1 MSTCRAWDVVAPYGG
16 SATDPFLDASRY
28 VYLESAM
35 STLLA
40 LARGRL
46 GWLDAFEDGS
56 LTAAGDPDL
65 VSRVAEW
72 FQRSPEHSGATSA
85 GLLRASRRAV
95 RLTGSRRLTP
105 VAMRCP
111 GPLRPGAAS
120 ARRLQCASWSPRPC
134 LPAPNRRPPQT

>member
-1 MSTCRAWDVVAPYGG
+1 MPTILSLPGWAGSWLPDHPDLAERDPDVVLGWLAQQVVREHLPGLDVVAPYGCL
-16 SATDPFLDASRY
+16 TDPFLDASRY

-56 LTAAGDPDL
+56 LTAAGGPDL

-85 GLLRASRRAV
+85 GLLRASRPAA
-95 RLTGSRRLTP
+95 RLTEAG
-105 VAMRCP
+105 V
-111 GPLRPGAAS
+111 
-120 ARRLQCASWSPRPC
+120 
-134 LPAPNRRPPQT
+134 